1 MIDLLIELHKRHAFR
16 YTEPFTPMYKVSGI
30 KLFNLN
36 VIAVQSCIQ
45 MSQIFGTNK
54 TVAKVT
60 VTSVTRTVK
69 LVRLELS
76 HTSLFL
82 SNSVI
87 RVHQEFDFIN
97 HVPVFLLLFVTG
109 LYGSNE
115 GGLRP
120 LLWFTYPVT

>member
-1 MIDLLIELHKRHAFR
+1 M
-16 YTEPFTPMYKVSGI
+16 P
-30 KLFNLN
+30 
-36 VIAVQSCIQ
+36 
-45 MSQIFGTNK
+45 QIFGTNK

-60 VTSVTRTVK
+60 VTNVTRTVK

-87 RVHQEFDFIN
+87 RVHQEFDFVN
-97 HVPVFLLLFVTG
+97 RVPVSLLLYVTG
-109 LYGSNE
+109 LCTSNE
-115 GGLRP
+115 GGLRA

>member
-1 MIDLLIELHKRHAFR
+1 
-16 YTEPFTPMYKVSGI
+16 MYKVSGI

-36 VIAVQSCIQ
+36 VIAVQSSVQ

-54 TVAKVT
+54 TLAKVT
-60 VTSVTRTVK
+60 ITNVTRTVK

-82 SNSVI
+82 SESVI
-87 RVHQEFDFIN
+87 RVHREFDFVN
-97 HVPVFLLLFVTG
+97 HVPVFVLLYVTG
-109 LYGSNE
+109 LCASNE
-115 GGLRP
+115 GWFRT

>member
-1 MIDLLIELHKRHAFR
+1 MC
-16 YTEPFTPMYKVSGI
+16 KVNGI

-36 VIAVQSCIQ
+36 VIAVLSSMQ

-54 TVAKVT
+54 TLAKVS
-60 VTSVTRTVK
+60 VTNVTRTVK

-87 RVHQEFDFIN
+87 RVHQEFDFVN
-97 HVPVFLLLFVTG
+97 L
-109 LYGSNE
+109 
-115 GGLRP
+115 
-120 LLWFTYPVT
+120 